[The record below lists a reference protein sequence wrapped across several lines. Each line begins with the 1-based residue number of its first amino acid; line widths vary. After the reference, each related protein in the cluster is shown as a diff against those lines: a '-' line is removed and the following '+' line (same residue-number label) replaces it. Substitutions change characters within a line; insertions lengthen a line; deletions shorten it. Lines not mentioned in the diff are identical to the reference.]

1 MRNAPCA
8 FVTAPTVALVPANDT
23 CTPISGR
30 LLPDAV
36 IVPQPGQ
43 VMIGAEQVRAAL
55 QGFLDVNVR
64 FSADTAEVIQTGDLA
79 LVAAQ
84 WSATIDGPDGERVVL
99 GGVSSDV
106 MRRQADGGWRYLI
119 DQPWADQIVKAG

>member
-1 MRNAPCA
+1 MSA
-8 FVTAPTVALVPANDT
+8 T
-23 CTPISGR
+23 TPDQVYR
-30 LLPDAV
+30 LLGDAFAAGDIERVMELSEPDAV

>member
-1 MRNAPCA
+1 MSA
-8 FVTAPTVALVPANDT
+8 T
-23 CTPISGR
+23 TPDQVYR
-30 LLPDAV
+30 LLGDAFAAGDIERVMELYEPDAV

>member
-1 MRNAPCA
+1 MHA
-8 FVTAPTVALVPANDT
+8 T
-23 CTPISGR
+23 TPDQVYR
-30 LLPDAV
+30 LLGDAFAAGDIERVMELYEPDAV